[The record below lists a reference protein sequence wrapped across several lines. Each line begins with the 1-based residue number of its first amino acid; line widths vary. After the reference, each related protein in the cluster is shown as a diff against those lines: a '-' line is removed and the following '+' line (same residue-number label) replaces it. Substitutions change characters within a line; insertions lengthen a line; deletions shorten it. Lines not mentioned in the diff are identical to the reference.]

1 MYNIIE
7 RKIALGRIEKYL
19 SSRGYSVKYN
29 SNTYY
34 INVNTSTIHA
44 RKQHKFSDKSLC
56 ALLHEAGHTQCYDSE
71 LLTIYRRSKVDQ
83 ALVIEQEYCAWVK
96 GLDIAR
102 ELNIAT
108 PAFAK
113 TYKFEWVKH
122 WCSYINM
129 GASPLFN
136 TLAEP
141 YRVRSRVYDR

>member
-7 RKIALGRIEKYL
+7 RKIALGRIEEYL
-19 SSRGYSVKYN
+19 TSRGYSVKYD

-34 INVNTSTIHA
+34 LDTDSNTIHA
-44 RKQHKFSDKSLC
+44 PKQYKYTTKSLC
-56 ALLHEAGHTQCYDSE
+56 ALLHEAGHTQCPDSE

-83 ALVIEQEYCAWVK
+83 ALVIEQEYRAWDK
-96 GLDIAR
+96 GLSIAR
-102 ELNIAT
+102 ELHIASRE
-108 PAFAK
+108 FVQI
-113 TYKFEWVKH
+113 YKFEWVKH

-141 YRVRSRVYDR
+141 YRVRSRVDE